1 MNYKTIDELVAL
13 IRPTSVSVNNPVTR
27 GVPTKGDALVESF
40 KVEYDK
46 VDGILMYVNILKK
59 GV

>member
-1 MNYKTIDELVAL
+1 MLVAL
-13 IRPTSVSVNNPVTR
+13 IRPTSVSVNNPVTC

-46 VDGILMYVNILKK
+46 IDGILMYVNILRK